1 MKKGRWNMVQ
11 KAVVLNG
18 DAAYFPMIETTM
30 KSICAHHRHLKF
42 YILNEDIPTEWFT
55 VMNQRLKAIDS
66 QVVNVKVPAWKFDKF
81 FLPKFHLHKAIY
93 FRFLIADYV
102 EENRAVYFDSDMII
116 TDSLEELWTMSL
128 DGYDIAAVPDLPTV
142 PEGFNSGLMVIDVL
156 KWREKNISEEL
167 LTLTEQIHEQTY
179 GDQGVLNTYF
189 KQQWKSLPLTYN
201 LQVGSDHI
209 EFRQGNM
216 SWYTLFSKVPKVI
229 HYTLWNKPWKQLKFN
244 RFREV
249 WWLYYGFSWE
259 DVLLHNPTI
268 QLKWE
273 EFVDSLKYHTAI
285 FTYSAEMEQL
295 ETLVKELS
303 EVQFNILAPTYFASE
318 VMELE
323 RYPNVCL
330 YSNFDPFEEKQV
342 LEKMDFY
349 LDINYFDECN
359 NIIQRVKKLEK
370 PIFAFTTTTH
380 DDSKESQLFE
390 PTNTEGMILAIRDFL
405 KRKEKMI

>member
-1 MKKGRWNMVQ
+1 MVQ

-18 DAAYFPMIETTM
+18 DAGYFPMIETTM

-55 VMNQRLKAIDS
+55 VMNQRLKAIGS

-81 FLPKFHLHKAIY
+81 FLPKFNLHKAMY

-201 LQVGSDHI
+201 LQVGSDHV

-259 DVLLHNPTI
+259 DVLLHSPTI

-285 FTYSAEMEQL
+285 FTYTAEMEQL
-295 ETLVKELS
+295 GTLVKELS

-330 YSNFDPFEEKQV
+330 YSNFDPFEENQV

-359 NIIQRVKKLEK
+359 NIIQRVKQLEK

-390 PTNTEGMILAIRDFL
+390 PTNTEGMIIAIRDYL
-405 KRKEKMI
+405 KRKELKDENI